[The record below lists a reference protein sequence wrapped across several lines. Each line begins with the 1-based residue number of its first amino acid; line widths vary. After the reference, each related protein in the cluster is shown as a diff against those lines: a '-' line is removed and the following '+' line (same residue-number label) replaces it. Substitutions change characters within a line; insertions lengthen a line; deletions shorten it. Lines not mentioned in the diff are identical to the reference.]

1 MPRPL
6 FFLLAELALGVGALP
21 TAEKVRRELSI
32 EVAYRS
38 NGVALAYSTDL
49 VLEEPVLCE
58 YYSATDP

>member
-49 VLEEPVLCE
+49 VLE
-58 YYSATDP
+58 